1 MLENKKITLTIP
13 DYFSVRQYQMYE
25 TFTSFDPVDTMVST
39 IALLTEHSE
48 DEVLSWPLPAV
59 KQAYPQVLKLITNTK
74 PEFYPVIEWEGT
86 LYGYRSLQKMTLKE
100 YIDLEGLLKEP
111 KKNFTEILAIL
122 FRPVTES
129 KLNTTKFIWNTV
141 YKAYKGDQENI
152 FSYYDIQE
160 YNNETRVLDAKKFE
174 NFPISVAL
182 GALSF
187 FLLAGVQ
194 SLTSSPTSSQ
204 IMEEWMKEV
213 KKNQKLKNK
222 TKQRLLNTT
231 VGYILSTTLQN
242 PPSYP
247 SQEIS
252 PYLN

>member
-25 TFTSFDPVDTMVST
+25 MFTSFNPIDQMVAT

-48 DEVLSWPLPAV
+48 EEVLSWPLPLI

-74 PEFYPVIEWEGT
+74 PEFYPVIEWEGVM
-86 LYGYRSLQKMTLKE
+86 YGYRSLQKMTLKE
-100 YIDLEGLLKEP
+100 YIDLEGLLKDP

-122 FRPVTES
+122 FRPITES
-129 KLNTTKFIWNTV
+129 KLNTTKFTWNTV

-152 FSYYDIQE
+152 FAYYDIEE
-160 YNNETRVLDAKKFE
+160 YDNEARGLNAKKFE

-194 SLTSSPTSSQ
+194 SLTNSPISSQ
-204 IMEEWMKEV
+204 IMEEWKKEV
-213 KKNQKLKNK
+213 VKQKTKKSK

-247 SQEIS
+247 SQETN

>member
-13 DYFSVRQYQMYE
+13 DYFSVRQYQLFE
-25 TFTSFDPVDTMVST
+25 TFSNFDPTDQMVAT
-39 IALLTEHSE
+39 IALLTEHTE
-48 DEVLSWPLPAV
+48 DEVMNWPLPLIR
-59 KQAYPQVLKLITNTK
+59 QAYPQVLKLITNTK
-74 PEFYPVIEWEGT
+74 PEFYPVIEWQGT

-100 YIDLEGLLKEP
+100 YIDLEGLMKDAR
-111 KKNFTEILAIL
+111 KNFTEILAIL

-129 KLNTTKFIWNTV
+129 KLNTSKLMWNTV
-141 YKAYKGDQENI
+141 LKAYKGDQENI
-152 FSYYDIQE
+152 FNYYDIEE
-160 YNNETRVLDAKKFE
+160 YDNEKRAINAKTFE

-194 SLTSSPTSSQ
+194 SLTSTQTSSQ
-204 IMEEWMKEV
+204 IMDEWMKEA
-213 KKNQKLKNK
+213 KKKKQIGSK

-247 SQEIS
+247 SQEIN